1 MPKKAFLIGFC
12 LCLCAI
18 ISLSATQVKR
28 QVTNVVKG
36 SPSTY
41 KVTVTDVEV
50 YNGTDWIPLFSGS
63 SQLDLVAN
71 PGSFPS
77 IDSITLPS
85 GIYSQLRVIFL
96 NSFVMKGSLDY
107 GGTTYYTTST
117 TVNGDTG
124 SAASATGPA
133 QECTVRDS
141 SWGDLGADVVKTWDI
156 GPISVTTSTDYQPIL
171 TFNVSQTL
179 ILFSSGGDMIF
190 LHDSPEPVIQED

>member
-1 MPKKAFLIGFC
+1 MPKKSFLIGFC
-12 LCLCAI
+12 LCLCAAV
-18 ISLSATQVKR
+18 LMTAAQVKR
-28 QVTNVVKG
+28 KTINVVKG
-36 SPSTY
+36 APSTY

-50 YNGTDWIPLFSGS
+50 YNGTDWIQLFSGS

-85 GIYSQLRVIFL
+85 GTYSQLRVTFL

-117 TVNGDTG
+117 TVNDDTG

-141 SWGDLGADVVKTWDI
+141 AWGDLGADVVKTWDI
-156 GPISVTTSTDYQPIL
+156 GPITVTADTDYEPIL
-171 TFNVSQTL
+171 TFDVSQTL
-179 ILFSSGGDMIF
+179 IIFSSGGTIIF
-190 LHDSPEPVIQED
+190 LHDSPEPSIQED